1 MLWQKKPLVEGQ
13 KFLCHKARGRV
24 RSAAPFVALVG
35 PLKGDYR
42 MDPRLLL
49 ERSEGRKRL
58 LERFACITFGQ
69 VEVHSSWSRQ

>member
-24 RSAAPFVALVG
+24 RSAAAFVALVG

-42 MDPRLLL
+42 MAPRW
-49 ERSEGRKRL
+49 SEGRKRL
-58 LERFACITFGQ
+58 LEPFACITFGQ
-69 VEVHSSWSRQ
+69 VEVHSSQ